1 MATTGY
7 KYKIDLVANCI
18 FVKHY
23 GSITF
28 DSLRE
33 RSNDAGA
40 HPDHRP
46 GLNRVLDLTGCSIEI
61 DPAGIRA
68 VAGYIKEQSALR
80 GTYTEILIVDSALAF
95 GFGRVISGL
104 LDENFVRYLIFY
116 ADAPNLGVEV
126 KKALSLND
134 EYLLPEFLIIQ

>member
-7 KYKIDLVANCI
+7 NYKIDLIANCI
-18 FVKHY
+18 FIKHY

-33 RSNDAGA
+33 RSNDTGA

-104 LDENFVRYLIFY
+104 LDEDFVRYLILY
-116 ADAPNLGVEV
+116 ADAPNLGADV
-126 KKALSLND
+126 KKALSLGND
-134 EYLLPEFLIIQ
+134 YLFPDFLAIR